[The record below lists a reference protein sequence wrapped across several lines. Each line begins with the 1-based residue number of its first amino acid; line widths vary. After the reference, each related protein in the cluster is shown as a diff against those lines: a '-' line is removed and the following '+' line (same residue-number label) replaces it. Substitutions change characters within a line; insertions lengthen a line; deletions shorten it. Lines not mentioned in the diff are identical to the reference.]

1 MPSPSKVPVIVT
13 RQRLNA
19 ELHPPIPKAGQFHEV
34 CVCVGK
40 IALQYFALA
49 RAYSIL
55 CGPAPVGGTLMQKG
69 RHNAMVRELMMHFHS
84 AMDNAVYVK
93 FDSRQRLLVGKQVA
107 NSNNP
112 VWDEADG
119 AKSSPLSLVFMREH
133 CSFKTD
139 FSSVLYNSAA
149 SSWFNSSGPSDAR
162 IDPETKTV
170 FVRLRQKVKEFAEL
184 HNVAILPSVPGQW
197 WFSFARDA
205 VDASGVASA
214 LTSPSLSV
222 AVKAKRSPPSSLIFN
237 SESLS
242 LAGSFAAA
250 SQVPSVP
257 PAVVVA
263 ATSSKES
270 FNEDRPRFGVCQDS
284 DPRAVLALKAEKV
297 SKAKELYDCNALGL
311 REGGR
316 FPRYA
321 NKDSWQGVVDAR
333 VSALKVEAKR
343 RRVTADFV
351 FNALG
356 ETRDGKNFFQ
366 FCSHF
371 EFQRSVFPH
380 DEVTQLSLTAYDDL
394 PSESSVLHEVKADV
408 VHLRKMLGRKEK
420 EVADDTELLV
430 RDYRRLAKSA
440 NKRAREEGVDLGIYL
455 TESGLL
461 WTAGGGR

>member
-1 MPSPSKVPVIVT
+1 MLQVRVKFSLTVGSSSSVPWLRWVICSAPLLLPPFHFQPILVNRSSGVHNTTPSFSPLFRIPSYLMPSPSKVPVIVT

-149 SSWFNSSGPSDAR
+149 TSWFNSSGPTDAR

-222 AVKAKRSPPSSLIFN
+222 AVKAKRSPPSSLLLGL
-237 SESLS
+237 LS
-242 LAGSFAAA
+242 RSPF
-250 SQVPSVP
+250 
-257 PAVVVA
+257 
-263 ATSSKES
+263 
-270 FNEDRPRFGVCQDS
+270 
-284 DPRAVLALKAEKV
+284 RAVLWSDSAPFLLYLWLSGCRKV
-297 SKAKELYDCNALGL
+297 TS
-311 REGGR
+311 
-316 FPRYA
+316 
-321 NKDSWQGVVDAR
+321 
-333 VSALKVEAKR
+333 
-343 RRVTADFV
+343 
-351 FNALG
+351 
-356 ETRDGKNFFQ
+356 
-366 FCSHF
+366 
-371 EFQRSVFPH
+371 
-380 DEVTQLSLTAYDDL
+380 
-394 PSESSVLHEVKADV
+394 
-408 VHLRKMLGRKEK
+408 
-420 EVADDTELLV
+420 
-430 RDYRRLAKSA
+430 RRLAHRRHPLLRHFPDA
-440 NKRAREEGVDLGIYL
+440 FMPQPPRAARHRRFPGHG
-455 TESGLL
+455 
-461 WTAGGGR
+461 AA